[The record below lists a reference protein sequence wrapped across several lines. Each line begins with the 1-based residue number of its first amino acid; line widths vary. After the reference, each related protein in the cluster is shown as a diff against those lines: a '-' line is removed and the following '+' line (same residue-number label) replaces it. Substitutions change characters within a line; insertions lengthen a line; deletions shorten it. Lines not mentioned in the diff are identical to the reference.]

1 MATEREKMIAGELYR
16 SGDPDLVAD
25 RRRCQEVL
33 RDFNAR
39 PEQRLDRSELAGLFA
54 EVGTDSYIEPP
65 FLCDYGYNIS
75 VGSRTFVNYRAI
87 ILDVAPVSI
96 GDEVLI
102 ATGVQILTAE
112 HPLDPVA
119 RRAGGELARPITIED
134 GVWLGGGA
142 IVCPGVTVG
151 ESSVIGAGSVVTADI
166 PSGVL
171 AVGNPCRVVREL

>member
-1 MATEREKMIAGELYR
+1 MIAGELYL
-16 SGDPDLVAD
+16 SGDPELVTD
-25 RRRCQEVL
+25 RRRCQQVL
-33 RDFNAR
+33 RGFNAR
-39 PEQRLDRSELAGLFA
+39 PERLAVESELADLFA
-54 EVGTDSYIEPP
+54 SVGSDTYVEPP

-75 VGSRTFVNYRAI
+75 IGARTFVNYRAI

-134 GVWLGGGA
+134 GVWVGGGA
-142 IVCPGVTVG
+142 IVCPGVTIG
-151 ESSVIGAGSVVTADI
+151 ENSVIGAGSVVTEDV
-166 PSGVL
+166 PPGVL